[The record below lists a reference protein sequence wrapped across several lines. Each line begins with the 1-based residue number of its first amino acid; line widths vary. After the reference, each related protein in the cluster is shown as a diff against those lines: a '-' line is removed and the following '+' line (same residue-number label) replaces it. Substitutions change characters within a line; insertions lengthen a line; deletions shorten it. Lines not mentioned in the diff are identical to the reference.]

1 MNITEPIHPQAFIHK
16 TAVIDAGVQIGEN
29 SKVWHFC
36 HLMGGAVI
44 GKNCSLGQNVFV
56 ASSVVLGDGC
66 KIQNNVSLYE
76 GVVCEEE
83 VFLGPSCV
91 FTNVKNP
98 RSSVNRRSEYLSTH
112 VGKGATIGANATIIC
127 GLSLGAHC
135 FVGAG
140 AVVTRDVPDFALV
153 VGNPAQQIGW
163 MSRRGERLHF
173 NDAGIAECPISD
185 DRYELKE
192 DIVSLIS
199 E

>member
-1 MNITEPIHPQAFIHK
+1 MADPIHPNAFIHE
-16 TAVIDAGVQIGEN
+16 TAVIDAGAQIGEN

-44 GKNCSLGQNVFV
+44 RKNCSLGQNVFV

-66 KIQNNVSLYE
+66 KVQNNVSIYK

-98 RSSVNRRSEYLSTH
+98 RSSVNRRAEYLRTH
-112 VGKGATIGANATIIC
+112 VGRGATIGANATIVC
-127 GLSLGAHC
+127 GLSLGAYC

-140 AVVTRDVPDFALV
+140 AVVTRNIPEFALV
-153 VGNPAQQIGW
+153 VGSPARQIGW
-163 MSRRGERLHF
+163 MSRRGERLNF
-173 NDAGIAECPISD
+173 NDEGMAECPISG

-192 DIVSLIS
+192 GIVSLIS
-199 E
+199 D